1 VAAVALEAA
10 KAAYGVLKRPLVVD
24 DTGLYIHSLNEFPG
38 AYAAFVQ
45 KAIGNSGILRLMDG
59 MTDRT
64 ASFVTAVAY
73 SDGKKL
79 ETFVGEM
86 LGQIAIAASGEG
98 GFGYDPIFVC
108 EGETRTYAE
117 MALSEKVAV
126 SHRTKAFSL
135 FLDWYERLR

>member
-1 VAAVALEAA
+1 
-10 KAAYGVLKRPLVVD
+10 
-24 DTGLYIHSLNEFPG
+24 
-38 AYAAFVQ
+38 
-45 KAIGNSGILRLMDG
+45 

-64 ASFVTAVAY
+64 AIFITAAAY
-73 SDGKKL
+73 ADGKKF

-86 LGQIAIAASGEG
+86 PGRIAFAASGEG

-117 MALSEKVAV
+117 MSFAEKVAV

-135 FLDWYERLR
+135 FLDWYDRVR